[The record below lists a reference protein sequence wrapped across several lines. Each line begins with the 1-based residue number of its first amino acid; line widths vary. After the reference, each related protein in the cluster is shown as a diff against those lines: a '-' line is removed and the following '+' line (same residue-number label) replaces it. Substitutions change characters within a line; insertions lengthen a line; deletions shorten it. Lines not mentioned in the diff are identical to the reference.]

1 MIAEL
6 SEQDVV
12 DLAAQLRGFAEMEN
26 LRPAFRALC
35 DFTAAILD
43 HALAGEVSP
52 EFAGDAVDL
61 WAEVGEREC
70 SIDDVMEGRL
80 LS

>member
-1 MIAEL
+1 MPELTESEIAEL
-6 SEQDVV
+6 AKRLHGYAVTES
-12 DLAAQLRGFAEMEN
+12 

-61 WAEVGEREC
+61 WAEVAEREC
-70 SIDDVMEGRL
+70 VERRL
-80 LS
+80 HS

>member
-1 MIAEL
+1 MHELTEPEISELAERL
-6 SEQDVV
+6 H
-12 DLAAQLRGFAEMEN
+12 GYAETEG

-52 EFAGDAVDL
+52 EFAGDVVDL
-61 WAEVGEREC
+61 WAEVAEREC
-70 SIDDVMEGRL
+70 DPENVMEGRP

>member
-1 MIAEL
+1 MPELTEPEIAEL
-6 SEQDVV
+6 AERLHGYS
-12 DLAAQLRGFAEMEN
+12 EMEG

-52 EFAGDAVDL
+52 EFAGDAIDL
-61 WAEVGEREC
+61 WAEAAEREGDADTQRGLD
-70 SIDDVMEGRL
+70 S
-80 LS
+80 

>member
-1 MIAEL
+1 MPELTESEIAEL
-6 SEQDVV
+6 AKR
-12 DLAAQLRGFAEMEN
+12 LHGYAEMEN

-43 HALAGEVSP
+43 EALAGEVSP

-61 WAEVGEREC
+61 WAEVAEREHGN
-70 SIDDVMEGRL
+70 EGVH
-80 LS
+80 

>member
-1 MIAEL
+1 MPELTEPEVAEL
-6 SEQDVV
+6 
-12 DLAAQLRGFAEMEN
+12 AERLHGYAEIES

-61 WAEVGEREC
+61 WAEAAEREC
-70 SIDDVMEGRL
+70 NPDDVVEGRL

>member
-1 MIAEL
+1 MTELTEPEIA
-6 SEQDVV
+6 
-12 DLAAQLRGFAEMEN
+12 DLAEDLRGYAEMPG

-35 DFTAAILD
+35 DFTAAILE

-61 WAEVGEREC
+61 WAEAAEREC
-70 SIDDVMEGRL
+70 HAENAAEVRL
-80 LS
+80 AS